1 MLTSCARISISTRSE
16 RTPVVT
22 PVKRLAFTGVPR
34 VGCTVENHFGNRPS
48 RAMTMYTLGWPIKL
62 DTSAVVI
69 AATAPKLMILSAQRM
84 SLCRNAM
91 AKGASTSMSVEG
103 TMPVITA
110 LISAYSTAT
119 IPSDPMIPTGSA
131 LPGSFTSS
139 AHVATVS
146 KPTKEKN
153 TTLAPVKTPPT
164 PLGANG
170 VQLSFSIFVLPATM
184 TKPMTA
190 KDTTVTTALNLAV
203 SFMPCASKPVTLTT
217 SKAAGKSSLMPIP
230 VCSSIS
236 SPPPPPPIVTR
247 SASGARWNSVAT

>member
-131 LPGSFTSS
+131 LPVRKSK
-139 AHVATVS
+139 VS
-146 KPTKEKN
+146 VLILVSRIEK
-153 TTLAPVKTPPT
+153 
-164 PLGANG
+164 G
-170 VQLSFSIFVLPATM
+170 
-184 TKPMTA
+184 
-190 KDTTVTTALNLAV
+190 
-203 SFMPCASKPVTLTT
+203 
-217 SKAAGKSSLMPIP
+217 
-230 VCSSIS
+230 
-236 SPPPPPPIVTR
+236 IVTGY
-247 SASGARWNSVAT
+247 SSVPLHQGIVVV